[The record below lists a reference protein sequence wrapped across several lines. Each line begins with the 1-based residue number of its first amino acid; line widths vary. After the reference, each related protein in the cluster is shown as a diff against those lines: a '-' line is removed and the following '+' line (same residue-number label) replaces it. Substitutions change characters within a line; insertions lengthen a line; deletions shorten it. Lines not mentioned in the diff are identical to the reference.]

1 MDSLPWATR
10 FARAR
15 SWIAVIVA
23 ALIFALIPLVGMQ
36 LFLVVPVIGL
46 ALSAGAPPDYVA
58 DAKPVDRRP
67 RNLVLGIVALICA
80 AVVVLQPHLTPWLL
94 ALFGLDAAGLAVALI
109 GVAALALPLAM
120 ADSAT
125 PIRELPG
132 DRVVLSRRNV
142 MLCATAAVTVA
153 VWYAGPGLSYLPI
166 DKSANGAAVPD

>member
-1 MDSLPWATR
+1 MGDAFCASASVDCGDC
-10 FARAR
+10 R
-15 SWIAVIVA
+15 SPYLRPHSPCRNAIVLSGA
-23 ALIFALIPLVGMQ
+23 GDRLG
-36 LFLVVPVIGL
+36 VVPVIGL

-67 RNLVLGIVALICA
+67 RNLVLGIVTLICV
-80 AVVVLQPHLTPWLL
+80 AVVVLQPQLTPWLL

-132 DRVVLSRRNV
+132 DRVVLTRRNV

-153 VWYAGPGLSYLPI
+153 VWYAAQG
-166 DKSANGAAVPD
+166 SAIYRSPL

>member
-1 MDSLPWATR
+1 M
-10 FARAR
+10 
-15 SWIAVIVA
+15 IVA

-67 RNLVLGIVALICA
+67 RNLVLGIVALICV
-80 AVVVLQPHLTPWLL
+80 AVVVLQPQLTPWLL

-125 PIRELPG
+125 PITLRFAAYLGLLVQQGRFPPAG
-132 DRVVLSRRNV
+132 QHSRSHAIPSSSSGFLLLGVLALFLWHAKSQE
-142 MLCATAAVTVA
+142 TA
-153 VWYAGPGLSYLPI
+153 P
-166 DKSANGAAVPD
+166 